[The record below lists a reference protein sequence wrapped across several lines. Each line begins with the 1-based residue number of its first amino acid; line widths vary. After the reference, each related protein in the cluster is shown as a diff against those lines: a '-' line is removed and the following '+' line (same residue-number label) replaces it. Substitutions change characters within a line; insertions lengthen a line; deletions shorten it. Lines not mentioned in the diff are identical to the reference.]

1 MNIHRTLSICLFL
14 LLGGMGLQAQPLALL
29 DTIAA
34 NNLGLRS
41 LRAGV
46 KATGEE
52 ARASLRLPDPEAEVA
67 YLLGSPSAVPNR
79 TNVGLK
85 QELPWT
91 MLTGRQKSAA
101 EATTALA
108 EMDFET
114 AHQAVVAAGLDLLVQ
129 LVHFNRLE
137 AEMAQRL
144 RTADEVEALCR
155 KRYAQGDL
163 TVLELNKARLNRAV
177 AEAELRRVTTDREGV
192 ARQLQQLNGGLPLV
206 CTDTAYAFGVAE
218 WCAPLVDFPAQQTA
232 AVRRAEASVKQRE
245 AELQLARTRRLP
257 SLTVG
262 FVGEYIPD
270 NNYSGLSLGVSLPLW
285 GSTRA
290 NVRSSEAN
298 LLAAQLDRA
307 DAQLSV
313 SAEAGRLR
321 TEALRLDGVARE
333 LSEALSAT
341 ESAALLQRSLDLG
354 QISLLDYLLELSFF
368 YTARTA
374 WLEADR
380 DAHQAAAAF
389 RALAL

>member
-1 MNIHRTLSICLFL
+1 M
-14 LLGGMGLQAQPLALL
+14 
-29 DTIAA
+29 
-34 NNLGLRS
+34 
-41 LRAGV
+41 
-46 KATGEE
+46 
-52 ARASLRLPDPEAEVA
+52 
-67 YLLGSPSAVPNR
+67 
-79 TNVGLK
+79 
-85 QELPWT
+85 
-91 MLTGRQKSAA
+91 
-101 EATTALA
+101 
-108 EMDFET
+108 
-114 AHQAVVAAGLDLLVQ
+114 
-129 LVHFNRLE
+129 
-137 AEMAQRL
+137 
-144 RTADEVEALCR
+144 
-155 KRYAQGDL
+155 
-163 TVLELNKARLNRAV
+163 
-177 AEAELRRVTTDREGV
+177 
-192 ARQLQQLNGGLPLV
+192 
-206 CTDTAYAFGVAE
+206 
-218 WCAPLVDFPAQQTA
+218 
-232 AVRRAEASVKQRE
+232 KQRE
-245 AELQLARTRRLP
+245 AKLQLARTRRLP